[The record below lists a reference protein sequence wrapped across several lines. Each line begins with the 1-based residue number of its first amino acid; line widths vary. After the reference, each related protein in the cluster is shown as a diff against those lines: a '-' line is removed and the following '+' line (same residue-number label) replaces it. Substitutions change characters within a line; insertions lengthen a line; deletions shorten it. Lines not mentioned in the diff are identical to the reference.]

1 MDSNSIWVRIV
12 REKYVRNNDF
22 FNFFK
27 KKKKKKISLFGRK
40 LVNIEN
46 IFKLG

>member
-27 KKKKKKISLFGRK
+27 KKKKKKDFIVWKKVSKYRK
-40 LVNIEN
+40 YI
-46 IFKLG
+46 